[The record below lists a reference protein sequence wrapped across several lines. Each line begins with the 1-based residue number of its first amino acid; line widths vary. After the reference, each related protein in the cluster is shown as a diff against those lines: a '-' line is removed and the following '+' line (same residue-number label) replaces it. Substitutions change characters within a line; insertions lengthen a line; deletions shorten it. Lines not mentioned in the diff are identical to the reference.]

1 MARIETYPLDTAI
14 SVNDYVIG
22 TDGDS
27 LNATKNYKV
36 LTFLDYL
43 GTQYNLNSTDLLFN
57 YNDVVSTAVGDGEV
71 STNNYADGTIL
82 MSGVTNIY
90 VSKLTAFGQLVDD
103 IINTIGTNTLSIMF
117 ADMGNRN
124 NLGLFNVVSTAD
136 VDANTINITVTV
148 TTSSGS
154 LTAGKV
160 MGVRIVGEGGG
171 GAVDSVF
178 GRTGAVTAE
187 VGDYSAFYGQLGA
200 TNTWTGTNNFEG
212 FTIFKNIVQINH
224 PSNDD
229 LNIIS
234 FLPITTMPTGTD
246 SGGAAT
252 ELKAGTGGELVWESI
267 TGNGATII
275 DPSNLTVART
285 FALPD
290 SDGTIALTSDLGNYV
305 DKTSTETVG
314 GLKSFSSSIHAQAGR
329 IIFNDDTA
337 TIGYASG
344 GSMGYLGLSQY
355 YFHQDHVTVAQAAGI
370 LDFDSLTVD
379 RIFTFPDTAGTVAL
393 EGSFVELTGNQS
405 VGGAK
410 TFTSSCVFDATIRM
424 PISIKG
430 GGVTGV
436 GGLGYI
442 ATDQYIFYK
451 DAEGRGMIFDFSL
464 VSSGAIDRTYT
475 FQNANGTLAF
485 TSDIPTISDVA
496 YDATTWNAN
505 TDGASKNAIRDKL
518 VTIEASIGETLSVAT
533 GTFTDPDFT
542 GADPEITL
550 VAAQGAG
557 KIILVKEFVVTASNY
572 TCTTE
577 AIDVSFEYGSTNGFR
592 GMTAPQATNGD
603 WIGAASLGLNEPV
616 SVVNQSVTVK
626 LWRAL
631 STSETTTGDW
641 GIQIR
646 YEVLDFPIA

>member
-1 MARIETYPLDTAI
+1 
-14 SVNDYVIG
+14 VIIV
-22 TDGDS
+22 
-27 LNATKNYKV
+27 LKNV
-36 LTFLDYL
+36 
-43 GTQYNLNSTDLLFN
+43 
-57 YNDVVSTAVGDGEV
+57 
-71 STNNYADGTIL
+71 
-82 MSGVTNIY
+82 
-90 VSKLTAFGQLVDD
+90 
-103 IINTIGTNTLSIMF
+103 
-117 ADMGNRN
+117 
-124 NLGLFNVVSTAD
+124 
-136 VDANTINITVTV
+136 
-148 TTSSGS
+148 
-154 LTAGKV
+154 
-160 MGVRIVGEGGG
+160 
-171 GAVDSVF
+171 
-178 GRTGAVTAE
+178 
-187 VGDYSAFYGQLGA
+187 
-200 TNTWTGTNNFEG
+200 
-212 FTIFKNIVQINH
+212 VQINH

-285 FALPD
+285 FTLPNE
-290 SDGTIALTSDLGNYV
+290 DGTLALAGNYV
-305 DKTSTETVG
+305 DLVNNQPIGGIKTFNGANMRVENQLELGDVIEMDSNSIPSNTPTAGTAVFAYGGTSTWDFYKDASSTISATFDIA
-314 GLKSFSSSIHAQAGR
+314 GLA
-329 IIFNDDTA
+329 A
-337 TIGYASG
+337 TRTY
-344 GSMGYLGLSQY
+344 
-355 YFHQDHVTVAQAAGI
+355 
-370 LDFDSLTVD
+370 
-379 RIFTFPDTAGTVAL
+379 TFPDASGTVAL

-424 PISIKG
+424 PISTKA

-533 GTFTDPDFT
+533 GTFTDPSFT

-577 AIDVSFEYGSTNGFR
+577 PIDVAFEYGSTNGFR

-603 WIGAASLGLNEPV
+603 WIGAAALGLNEP
-616 SVVNQSVTVK
+616 STFVNQSVTVK
-626 LWRAL
+626 LYRNLA
-631 STSETTTGDW
+631 TSETTTGDW

-646 YEVLDFPIA
+646 YEVIDFPIA